1 MEAGDNSQNMAQPSP
16 KSNQAKKEDE
26 DRRDSERQ
34 HSDDQIDNESDD
46 APRQH
51 AFEQFRVGLRIVGVR
66 RQLGIDTAAV
76 LSMGRP
82 WHSAGIGHARAEKT
96 SCVV

>member
-1 MEAGDNSQNMAQPSP
+1 MAQPSP
-16 KSNQAKKEDE
+16 KNQAKKEDE
-26 DRRDSERQ
+26 DSRDNERQ
-34 HSDDQIDNESDD
+34 HNDDQINNESDD

-51 AFEQFRVGLRIVGVR
+51 AFEQFRVGLRMVGVR

-76 LSMGRP
+76 LSMGSPGIRR
-82 WHSAGIGHARAEKT
+82 GIGHARAEKK